1 MWWNG
6 LPDLLALDLACSGL
20 TFDHDGGEETAHLLP
35 RLAEGYSR
43 AFRVWAMR
51 SEEAALDPQA
61 LRAAR
66 VRVGLTQHELARLI
80 GVAGGERVSRW
91 ELGTSAPR
99 TSVLPRLA
107 TALGVPPG
115 DLLAPNSDEHGL
127 RRMRVLA
134 GLTPRQLADLV
145 HVSVANVQRWE
156 AGRAK
161 RTPSVKVLE
170 QLASAMG
177 SNVGDVQR
185 AFARSR
191 GMGEHW
197 E

>member
-1 MWWNG
+1 M
-6 LPDLLALDLACSGL
+6 
-20 TFDHDGGEETAHLLP
+20 
-35 RLAEGYSR
+35 R
-43 AFRVWAMR
+43 RVEPAV
-51 SEEAALDPQA
+51 DPQA

-99 TSVLPRLA
+99 TSVLPLLA

-145 HVSVANVQRWE
+145 HVSVASIQRWE

-161 RTPSVKVLE
+161 RTPSVKVLG
-170 QLASAMG
+170 QLAKAMG
-177 SNVGDVQR
+177 SNVGDVEQ
-185 AFARSR
+185 AFIRSR
-191 GMGEHW
+191 GRVADW
-197 E
+197 Q